1 MTLIGNNFLTV
12 WVVTRGSVSDHRGS
26 LTDLYIHIYRNAEAF
41 PILLKGF
48 TSKFYNYNYYLLSK
62 RILNNKSFITTLI
75 SRTKGQRRL
84 LMNDSERGYKFL
96 KSFILSKQNEL
107 QEFAT
112 RSRLNGLIVLEV
124 GSKGREN
131 LFSFEELCDTI
142 PRHVGSRSSVLKI
155 LNECVE
161 RGFFVKT
168 QKGDDKRFR
177 QYELHDDYKQGFIDE
192 LERAGYERKDK

>member
-1 MTLIGNNFLTV
+1 M
-12 WVVTRGSVSDHRGS
+12 SDV
-26 LTDLYIHIYRNAEAF
+26 
-41 PILLKGF
+41 
-48 TSKFYNYNYYLLSK
+48 
-62 RILNNKSFITTLI
+62 
-75 SRTKGQRRL
+75 
-84 LMNDSERGYKFL
+84 ERGYKFI

-131 LFSFEELCDTI
+131 LFSFEELCEAI

-161 RGFFVKT
+161 RRFFVKT

-177 QYELHDDYKQGFIDE
+177 QYELHDDYKQWFIDYVE
-192 LERAGYERKDK
+192 LAGYERKDK